1 MLGRVGRSV
10 AVLVGAL
17 VFCYPAYALLRN
29 YQTLRARSPRA
40 AAGLIPVIV
49 GLSILYGAVVVG
61 GVLHVRHVRRVVRAQ
76 PIRGRDVFIG
86 GLQASVVM
94 FLIGFF
100 GPFLYG
106 WITRTEVGNL
116 TPIVGVFALLI
127 GAVLSVAVG
136 LISYG
141 VAVPRLVPDKGPRVE
156 SGGLDLDEKGGA

>member
-1 MLGRVGRSV
+1 
-10 AVLVGAL
+10 
-17 VFCYPAYALLRN
+17 
-29 YQTLRARSPRA
+29 
-40 AAGLIPVIV
+40 
-49 GLSILYGAVVVG
+49 
-61 GVLHVRHVRRVVRAQ
+61 
-76 PIRGRDVFIG
+76 VFIG

-156 SGGLDLDEKGGA
+156 SGGLDLGEKGGA